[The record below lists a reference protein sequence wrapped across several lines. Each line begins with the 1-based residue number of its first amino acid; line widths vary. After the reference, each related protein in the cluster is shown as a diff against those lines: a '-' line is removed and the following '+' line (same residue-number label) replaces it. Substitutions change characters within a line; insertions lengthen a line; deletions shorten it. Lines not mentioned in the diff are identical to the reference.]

1 MAQYQN
7 EYEGM
12 GNALMNIGS
21 MYYADSARKKEEARK
36 RKELED
42 ERKYQEAQA
51 DKAYARQA
59 PLELLKQKLAEARIA
74 SAEADKVRTE
84 TQTYMPKTQM
94 LGNIARTT
102 MPVRDANGNLSYES
116 TDETMQPL
124 NPYNQRPAAAP
135 RPVSMDGPQ
144 GPGMYIPD
152 GAGGYTKIGNP
163 IPKAQ
168 SSTGGLTTAQYL
180 SNLGRIESDRQK
192 VKTMSQF
199 DINQSGSTREAM
211 LKDLA
216 TREEQLNKYYTPPT
230 GPLMNQ
236 GGTTEATPEVTAAD
250 MTPKEAKAFAAYAA
264 GNTGVGDALL
274 AGANGGKVNVN
285 LVPQQEA
292 APEVKVPPAAAIA
305 ALRANHD
312 LAEQFD
318 AKFGKGSAAKY
329 LKGK

>member
-21 MYYADSARKKEEARK
+21 MYYSQSEK
-36 RKELED
+36 RKEEERLRKEKED
-42 ERKYQEAQA
+42 ERKYLAAQSEIEWQRRAPA
-51 DKAYARQA
+51 DKIKAALA
-59 PLELLKQKLAEARIA
+59 ELKLAEAERSKYTVAGNQLI
-74 SAEADKVRTE
+74 EQRMVRNADGKLEQVEGRE
-84 TQTYMPKTQM
+84 T
-94 LGNIARTT
+94 
-102 MPVRDANGNLSYES
+102 LS
-116 TDETMQPL
+116 PL

-216 TREEQLNKYYTPPT
+216 TREEQLKKYYTPPT
-230 GPLMNQ
+230 GPLTKQEDTQVAPPADAAAVSLINA
-236 GGTTEATPEVTAAD
+236 GKTPSGAKTNMIPPES
-250 MTPKEAKAFAAYAA
+250 TPAYKAAYKEGLAA
-264 GNTGVGDALL
+264 AEAVGLTGAD
-274 AGANGGKVNVN
+274 
-285 LVPQQEA
+285 
-292 APEVKVPPAAAIA
+292 AIA
-305 ALRANHD
+305 AAKAW
-312 LAEQFD
+312 AEQAPD
-318 AKFGKGSAAKY
+318 
-329 LKGK
+329 

>member
-21 MYYADSARKKEEARK
+21 MYYSQSEK
-36 RKELED
+36 RKEEERLRKEKED
-42 ERKYQEAQA
+42 ERKYLAAQSEIEWQRRAPA
-51 DKAYARQA
+51 DKIKAALA
-59 PLELLKQKLAEARIA
+59 ELKLAEAERSKYTVAGNQLI
-74 SAEADKVRTE
+74 EQRMVRNADGKLEQVEDRE
-84 TQTYMPKTQM
+84 T
-94 LGNIARTT
+94 
-102 MPVRDANGNLSYES
+102 LS
-116 TDETMQPL
+116 PL

-236 GGTTEATPEVTAAD
+236 GGATEATPEVTAAD

-264 GNTGVGDALL
+264 GNTTVGDALL
-274 AGANGGKVNVN
+274 AGDNGGKVNVN
-285 LVPQQEA
+285 LVPQQEDT
-292 APEVKVPPAAAIA
+292 PEVKAPPAAAIA